1 MRTRGTIH
9 HADFLTLLGEP
20 PISRTGSVRSR
31 SRPPRHKQKL
41 FVHQVP
47 ISETALRRFIQALNL
62 QIYPTLRAV
71 YSPIPPEATSKM
83 RKNYGELLPKTKRYK
98 TALLS
103 DGRDKTWP
111 IAQSLGIIE
120 MLTSEQLRR
129 FGERITGRTLQ
140 PDPGVQIIC
149 YDPGDFSGPH
159 NDHHPEDRHLRDGYV
174 DIHIALSEPAVKSQ
188 WLVYEGSPGLLNA
201 VAEVGHGCMV
211 SVYQLPFWHYTT
223 PLVPVRKGVGAR
235 RWVLMASYVQ
245 L

>member
-1 MRTRGTIH
+1 MGRDVLDLTWEVLKHYATEFGVVAALVVLALLAKFGAWVLTRVFSKHRVSGQWETQLDRGSGLQKHEDAVLNQFIH
-9 HADFLTLLGEP
+9 HVWGT
-20 PISRTGSVRSR
+20 
-31 SRPPRHKQKL
+31 
-41 FVHQVP
+41 
-47 ISETALRRFIQALNL
+47 
-62 QIYPTLRAV
+62 
-71 YSPIPPEATSKM
+71 
-83 RKNYGELLPKTKRYK
+83 
-98 TALLS
+98 
-103 DGRDKTWP
+103 
-111 IAQSLGIIE
+111 LGIIE

-129 FGERITGRTLQ
+129 FGESITGRTLQ

-149 YDPGDFSGPH
+149 YDAGDFSGPH

-245 L
+245 